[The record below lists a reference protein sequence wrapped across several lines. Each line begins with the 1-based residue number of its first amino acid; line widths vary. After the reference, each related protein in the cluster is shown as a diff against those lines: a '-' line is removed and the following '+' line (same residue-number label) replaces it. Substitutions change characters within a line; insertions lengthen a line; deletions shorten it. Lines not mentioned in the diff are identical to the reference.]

1 MSCIFDTPYS
11 QYGLCIWYIL
21 QSRWVVLLPIWYYI
35 VYLIHPTVMMCCVFD
50 TSYNQDELCIWY
62 IPQSVWAV
70 YLIHPTV
77 SMNCVFDTSHS
88 QYELCIWYIPQSGW
102 TVFDTSH
109 SQDKLCIWYIPQSV
123 WNVYLIHP
131 TVSMKCVFD
140 TSHSQYVLWIWYI
153 PVSMSCVFDTS
164 HSQDKLY
171 IWYIPQSWLVAYLIP
186 RIPNWGVVNCLSKV
200 LYMYTMYIREDNCR
214 SYFYNFHGSIQT
226 KNNHLSIHYSS
237 IPINSIAF
245 TRQGRCGPILAV
257 CLFHCHTCTVRLI
270 YFL

>member
-1 MSCIFDTPYS
+1 MIHPSEDELCICYTPLSVWAVCLIHHTVKISCIFDSSHS
-11 QYGLCIWYIL
+11 QY
-21 QSRWVVLLPIWYYI
+21 
-35 VYLIHPTVMMCCVFD
+35 
-50 TSYNQDELCIWY
+50 ELCIWY

-77 SMNCVFDTSHS
+77 SMSCVFDISTVRMSYAFDTSHS
-88 QYELCIWYIPQSGW
+88 HYDLCIWYILQSRW
-102 TVFDTSH
+102 A
-109 SQDKLCIWYIPQSV
+109 
-123 WNVYLIHP
+123 VYSIHP
-131 TVSMKCVFD
+131 TVSMSCVFD
-140 TSHSQYVLWIWYI
+140 ISNCQYVLWIWYI